1 MAHNERSSV
10 ATGEK
15 TQEKSI
21 AVHKFLIHHK
31 GDHVGV
37 ATSDIQEGEKVIGV
51 FMDDDSSIEVVS
63 KGDIPLGHK
72 IALENLDASKPVH
85 KYGVQIGL
93 TTSEWQVGDYVHTHN
108 IKTARW

>member
-1 MAHNERSSV
+1 MAQNERSAV

-15 TQEKSI
+15 GQEKQV
-21 AVHKFLIHHK
+21 AVHKFLIHHQ

-37 ATSDIQEGEKVIGV
+37 ATSDIKEGEKVIGV
-51 FMDDDSSIEVVS
+51 FMDDNSTVEVVS

-72 IALENLDASKPVH
+72 IALVNLEENEPVL
-85 KYGVQIGL
+85 KYGVRIGL
-93 TTSEWQVGDYVHTHN
+93 TTTEWQVGDYVHTHN

>member
-1 MAHNERSSV
+1 MGKVDQSV
-10 ATGEK
+10 ATKESK
-15 TQEKSI
+15 V

-37 ATSDIQEGEKVIGV
+37 ATSDIQDGEKVIGV
-51 FMDDDSSIEVVS
+51 FMDDNSETVVVV

-72 IALENLDASKPVH
+72 VALTQLGVNEPVL
-85 KYGVQIGL
+85 KYGVQIGV
-93 TTSEWQVGDYVHTHN
+93 TTTEWQVGDYVHTHN